1 MPEEPP
7 PLRAVLFDAGDTLI
21 RLRGEPGAL
30 VRRAAGELGVTL
42 EPLLAEQLWARIL
55 ARASTPGEL
64 AKGRDLSADRHQQVW
79 TELYAAAGAESA
91 LPGLSRAIY
100 R

>member
-1 MPEEPP
+1 MRMAGRLPEEPP

-30 VRRAAGELGVTL
+30 VRRAAAGLGVTL
-42 EPLLAEQLWARIL
+42 EPLLAEQLWAGIL

-64 AKGRDLSADRHQQVW
+64 AKGRDLSAPVGCDWVCS
-79 TELYAAAGAESA
+79 G
-91 LPGLSRAIY
+91 GSRSRWRPAP
-100 R
+100 